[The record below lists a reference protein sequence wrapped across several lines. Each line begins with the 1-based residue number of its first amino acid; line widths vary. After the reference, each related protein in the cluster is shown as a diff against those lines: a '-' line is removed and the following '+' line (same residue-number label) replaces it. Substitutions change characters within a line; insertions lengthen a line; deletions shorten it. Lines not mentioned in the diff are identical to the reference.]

1 MEATTPF
8 YLSAEALLRLV
19 QEILLRHGV
28 PEEDAAV
35 TADCL
40 VWANLHGIDTHG
52 VIRLK
57 VYVDRIREGGNNPR
71 PHLRVV
77 QETPVAAVL
86 DGDNALGPVGG
97 VRAMRLAMEKAA
109 AAGVGLVALR
119 NSNHYGAAAYYATM
133 ALERDMIGFSAT
145 NVLPSMPPTGGR
157 EARVGNNPLALA
169 FPAAEEPPVV
179 LDMATSRSS
188 WGVLFAA
195 AQAGRPLPEGCF
207 LDAAGQ
213 PTVDPQAVLAGGAL
227 LPIAD
232 YKGYGLALCLG
243 LLTGLLSDGSFDAD
257 LPHPYKFLDQ
267 PGRNAFFMGALRI
280 DQFLPP
286 ERFKARVDEVVRLLR
301 NTPRAPGVERIYL
314 PGEKEWEAAQERQR
328 TGIPLPPAM
337 VEELRTLAES
347 CGADAG
353 ALP

>member
-1 MEATTPF
+1 MAEPIPLR
-8 YLSAEALLRLV
+8 LSAATLRQLG
-19 QEILLRHGV
+19 QEILWRHGV
-28 PEEDAAV
+28 PEEDAAM

-52 VIRLK
+52 IIRLK
-57 VYVDRIREGGNNPR
+57 VYVDRLREGGNNPR
-71 PHLRVV
+71 PCIRVV

-97 VRAMRLAMEKAA
+97 VRAMRLALEKAA
-109 AAGVGLVALR
+109 TAGVGLVALR
-119 NSNHYGAAAYYATM
+119 HSNHYGAAAYYATM
-133 ALERDMIGFSAT
+133 ALEQDMIGLSTT

-169 FPAAEEPPVV
+169 FPAAVEPPVV

-188 WGVLFAA
+188 WGVLFTA
-195 AQAGRPLPEGCF
+195 AQSGSLLPEGCF

-243 LLTGLLSDGSFDAD
+243 LLTGLLSDGYFDTD
-257 LPHPYKFLDQ
+257 LPHPYKHLGQ

-280 DQFLPP
+280 DQFMPP
-286 ERFKARVDEVVRLLR
+286 ERFKARVDEVVRLIR
-301 NTPRAPGVERIYL
+301 NTPRAPGVDRIYL

-337 VEELRTLAES
+337 VEELRTLAAS
-347 CGADAG
+347 CGVDTAC
-353 ALP
+353 LL

>member
-8 YLSAEALLRLV
+8 YLSAEALGQLA
-19 QEILLRHGV
+19 QEILRRHGV
-28 PEEDAAV
+28 PEEDAAL

-71 PHLRVV
+71 PTLRVIR
-77 QETPVAAVL
+77 ETPVAAVL

-97 VRAMRLAMEKAA
+97 VKAMRLAIEKAA
-109 AAGVGLVALR
+109 TAGVGLVALR
-119 NSNHYGAAAYYATM
+119 HSNHYGAAAYYATM
-133 ALERDMIGFSAT
+133 ALERDMIGFSTT

-169 FPAAEEPPVV
+169 FPAAEEPPGV

-188 WGVLFAA
+188 WGVLFTA

-243 LLTGLLSDGSFDAD
+243 LLTGLLSDGHFDTD
-257 LPHPYKFLDQ
+257 LPHPYRFLDQ
-267 PGRNAFFMGALRI
+267 PGQNAFFMGALRI

-286 ERFKARVDEVVRLLR
+286 ERFKARVDAVVRRLR

-314 PGEKEWEAAQERQR
+314 PGEKEWEAARERRR

-347 CGADAG
+347 CGVKAAC
-353 ALP
+353 LP

>member
-8 YLSAEALLRLV
+8 YLPAEALLQLV
-19 QEILLRHGV
+19 REILLRHGV
-28 PEEDAAV
+28 SEEDAAV

-57 VYVDRIREGGNNPR
+57 VYADRIREGGNNPR
-71 PHLRVV
+71 PRFRVV

-188 WGVLFAA
+188 WGVLFTA

-243 LLTGLLSDGSFDAD
+243 LLTGLLSDGSFDTD

-267 PGRNAFFMGALRI
+267 AGRNAFFMGALRI

-301 NTPRAPGVERIYL
+301 STPRAPGVDRIYL
-314 PGEKEWEAAQERQR
+314 PGEKEWEAAQERRR